1 MNEVTPISYGEREV
15 TPNLNI
21 LAYVDYAKAMDI
33 KTIRLQKGLS
43 QKQAAGLL
51 HVPTKTYQ
59 NYELGRSRMNS
70 LAGQAI
76 VQTLSNYEPY
86 SFNQGV
92 YPLALLS
99 ERIAEV
105 LATEPVSF
113 AYLFGS
119 YAKGQASGDSDVDL
133 LISGSITG
141 LAYFGLG
148 GRLEDALHKKVD
160 LLRLDDLTKNPQL
173 LQEILKTGY
182 RIYRAKDE

>member
-1 MNEVTPISYGEREV
+1 
-15 TPNLNI
+15 
-21 LAYVDYAKAMDI
+21 
-33 KTIRLQKGLS
+33 
-43 QKQAAGLL
+43 
-51 HVPTKTYQ
+51 
-59 NYELGRSRMNS
+59 
-70 LAGQAI
+70 
-76 VQTLSNYEPY
+76 
-86 SFNQGV
+86 
-92 YPLALLS
+92 
-99 ERIAEV
+99 

-160 LLRLDDLTKNPQL
+160 LLRLDDLTKNPPL